1 MDARDSLSSSTVATV
16 TVSAVTAA
24 ADAVFGVA
32 PNRDGLSGTEDDAV
46 LSVAAAL
53 AKDAALHFQS
63 AKFAECVEVLNQ
75 LFLKKQDD
83 PKEAFP
89 ELLRIARDK
98 EALVANHLEVMGY
111 GGCPFWGPMGDAQK
125 GGRLIS
131 LLARQL
137 QATPA
142 YWNLD
147 VHPSLFDVVHL
158 EGKEC

>member
-83 PKEAFP
+83 PKVTISLSHSP
-89 ELLRIARDK
+89 LRLHSNLFYFIYFLFLKLGFAWRCCFDIDLILMRN
-98 EALVANHLEVMGY
+98 A
-111 GGCPFWGPMGDAQK
+111 W
-125 GGRLIS
+125 RLI
-131 LLARQL
+131 
-137 QATPA
+137 
-142 YWNLD
+142 
-147 VHPSLFDVVHL
+147 
-158 EGKEC
+158 